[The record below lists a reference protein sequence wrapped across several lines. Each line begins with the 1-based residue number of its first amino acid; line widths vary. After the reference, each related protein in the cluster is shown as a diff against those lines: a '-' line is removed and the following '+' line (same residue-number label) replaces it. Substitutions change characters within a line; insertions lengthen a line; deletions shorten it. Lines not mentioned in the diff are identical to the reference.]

1 MKSWI
6 WTFMVIFMTFTLVLG
21 LSWYVEYDH
30 TQNTIE
36 MAAKRALMSTMVAY
50 VDEWDFEIYD
60 VLQHFEKDFKA
71 LALKDLKYQIAL
83 TGFIKEPLFMQVE
96 ILAVNDTKLKG
107 LTIHVQ
113 EAMIE
118 ELKE

>member
-1 MKSWI
+1 MKSWY
-6 WTFMVIFMTFTLVLG
+6 WTFMIIFMTFCLVLG
-21 LSWYVEYDH
+21 MSWYVEYDH

-36 MAAKRALMSTMVAY
+36 MAAKRALMSTMVAF

-60 VLQHFEKDFKA
+60 VLQHFKDDFKD
-71 LALKDLKYQIAL
+71 LALKDLDYQIAL

-96 ILAVNDTKLKG
+96 ILAVNKTKLRG
-107 LTIHVQ
+107 VSIHVQ

>member
-1 MKSWI
+1 MKSCVLSTMI
-6 WTFMVIFMTFTLVLG
+6 VFMTFCLFLSM
-21 LSWYVEYDH
+21 SWYVEYDH

-60 VLQHFEKDFKA
+60 VLDTFEKDFKD
-71 LALKDLKYQIAL
+71 LALKDLDYQIAL

-96 ILAVNDTKLKG
+96 ILASDDTLLRG